1 MSEQN
6 PKSEADQVLDAVK
19 RLISAPS
26 APARKT
32 PTPNGQTTP
41 KQAEV
46 DERLLLTPSLRVG
59 DQAEPDPVATVDED
73 QALVDEG
80 HSLEDRIAELEA
92 AVSGQDTEFEP
103 DGSELVDNETPRRFV
118 FQHTPIDQDPA
129 PVMLPP
135 SARAKP
141 AVEPEIEKPD
151 PVESATVAEPEAIK
165 EPTLAREPN
174 VPETIA
180 PKPEPIAVAPDPVEP
195 PEEEPEPIPLR
206 PDLSEVNAFDPG
218 PAPEPS
224 ARADAD
230 DTPLAQVDLGDDI
243 EIDEHMLRDIVS
255 EIVRS
260 ELQGELGER
269 ITRNVRKL
277 VRREIHRAIMTR
289 DFS

>member
-26 APARKT
+26 APARK
-32 PTPNGQTTP
+32 PPAPNGQTTP

-59 DQAEPDPVATVDED
+59 DQAEPDPMATVDED

-118 FQHTPIDQDPA
+118 FQHTPIGQDPA

-141 AVEPEIEKPD
+141 AAEPEIEKPD
-151 PVESATVAEPEAIK
+151 PVESATAAEPEAIE
-165 EPTLAREPN
+165 EPTSAREPN
-174 VPETIA
+174 LPETIA
-180 PKPEPIAVAPDPVEP
+180 PRPEPIAAAPDPVEP

-230 DTPLAQVDLGDDI
+230 DTPPAQVDLGDDI

-269 ITRNVRKL
+269 ITRNVREL